1 MGVSELSEYRWSHGG
16 DSPNWTSAAVAIVAT
31 VLLFAAALAAMTRVR
46 ELRELAAAEHLELPR
61 VVTLPPPPIV
71 TPRAEVPPPPVRRVP
86 MPIAAPAAPAA
97 PAPPSAQPAVAQ
109 PNVAAPSVPP
119 AVAARDSAA
128 GARAGADAATAQARG
143 LTELRPLPIGPV
155 RSIPRTLGTPPEP
168 AGVTIH
174 NKKLTLE
181 QMNAMDNAAV
191 AGMAQYART
200 HPETPAE
207 REANNRGPH
216 PPPLQNGPA
225 GDMRRGMTQI
235 PAGSIPLPLFSPGL
249 SPAQRKR
256 NAVID
261 SEYQWRLRRLE
272 DRAALVRDS
281 VRADSVRADSVARV
295 RRP

>member
-31 VLLFAAALAAMTRVR
+31 ALIFAAALAAMTRVR
-46 ELRELAAAEHLELPR
+46 ELRERAAAEHLEPPR
-61 VVTLPPPPIV
+61 VVTLPPIV
-71 TPRAEVPPPPVRRVP
+71 SPRAEVPPPPVRPVP
-86 MPIAAPAAPAA
+86 MPIAARAA
-97 PAPPSAQPAVAQ
+97 PAPPSAQPAIAQ
-109 PNVAAPSVPP
+109 PNVAAPSPLPP
-119 AVAARDSAA
+119 AATRDSAA
-128 GARAGADAATAQARG
+128 GARAAADAAATQARG

-155 RSIPRTLGTPPEP
+155 RSVPRTLGTPPEP

-207 REANNRGPH
+207 RDANNRGPH

-281 VRADSVRADSVARV
+281 VRADSVRRDSVARAK
-295 RRP
+295 RKP